1 MLIGI
6 ISAMKLEAQYII
18 DHLDNKQEENVND
31 IKFSKGNI
39 GKIDIVVAISG
50 IGKVNSAITTSLL
63 ISKYNPLIIINSGIA
78 AGVNLEL
85 KDIILIEKL
94 TYSDVDVLAFGYEF
108 GQVPGMPLYYYPDQ
122 EFLTL
127 LEHTL
132 DNLKFSYKKATGL
145 TADTFRSDTK
155 GIKNNIEPKYAVE
168 MEGTSIAQTC
178 YKLKTKFIAIRYIS
192 DILDTDNHL
201 DDYNA
206 FEKEASIQ
214 SAKITLEFIK
224 KIS

>member
-132 DNLKFSYKKATGL
+132 DNLKFSYKKTP
-145 TADTFRSDTK
+145 F
-155 GIKNNIEPKYAVE
+155 
-168 MEGTSIAQTC
+168 
-178 YKLKTKFIAIRYIS
+178 
-192 DILDTDNHL
+192 
-201 DDYNA
+201 
-206 FEKEASIQ
+206 
-214 SAKITLEFIK
+214 
-224 KIS
+224 